1 MTPTSLQRAPLR
13 PVVPAN
19 AQRCRLDRFLTKQL
33 GLRKA
38 AVQLLLAQ
46 RRIRVDGNIVEAGE
60 LIING
65 FNTVT
70 LDDHLVRGQQPVYI
84 MLHKPCGVLSAT
96 VDHKHPVVTSL
107 IQHPAVSE
115 LHIAGR
121 LDLHSS
127 GMLLL
132 TNDGSW
138 SRQLSR
144 PSGHVTKVYEV
155 TVKNPLEPHYV
166 DAFAAGMYFG
176 FEGITTKPALLE
188 ILGERH
194 ARVSLKEGRY
204 HQIKRMFGRF
214 RNPVTSI
221 HRVAIG
227 GLALDSALL
236 PGQWRELT
244 PAEVRQVL
252 QSATKTGPA

>member
-1 MTPTSLQRAPLR
+1 VTDVL
-13 PVVPAN
+13 VN
-19 AQRCRLDRFLTKQL
+19 ARRSRLDRLLTRQL
-33 GLRKA
+33 QLRKA

-46 RRIRVDGNIVEAGE
+46 RRIKVDGSVVDSGE

-65 FNTVT
+65 FNAVTV
-70 LDDHLVRGQQPVYI
+70 DDKPVNVRQAIYV

-96 VDHKHPVVTSL
+96 TDHKHPVATAL
-107 IQHPAVSE
+107 IQHPAAAQ

-127 GMLLL
+127 GLLLL

-144 PSGHVTKVYEV
+144 PANRITKVYEV
-155 TVKNPLEPHYV
+155 TVQHPLQPAHV
-166 DAFAAGMYFG
+166 AAFAQGMYFD
-176 FEGITTKPALLE
+176 FEGITTRPALLE
-188 ILGERH
+188 ILGDHH
-194 ARVSLKEGRY
+194 ARVSLQEGRY

-221 HRVAIG
+221 HRIAIG
-227 GLALDSALL
+227 GVVLDEALKPGEWRELSGDEVRLALDS
-236 PGQWRELT
+236 G
-244 PAEVRQVL
+244 
-252 QSATKTGPA
+252 S